1 MEKNEV
7 ITLEDRGFIQVN
19 GPEAKDFLQNIVTN
33 DIEKVTSSST
43 VFSSILTPQGK
54 YLFEFFIL
62 KLKDT
67 YLIECEKKST
77 AEIIKLLNFYKLRS
91 KVDFINLTE
100 KYVAAVISLEKFKE
114 INSSSLSK
122 GSTASYRDDPVYI
135 DPRNDKLGAKIISK
149 LENIHLTIKKLNLK
163 ITEKEKYYSKSFQL
177 GIPQI
182 DLNKLKDKI
191 FGIENNL
198 DELNGIDFKKGCYI
212 GQENTSRIKLR
223 NKLRRRIL
231 PIEKVSGQLS
241 ANDIIKYKDNEV
253 GKIMIT
259 KPYSF
264 ALIKV
269 VDPDLKEFA
278 NIELMCGTSK
288 VKILKPSWI

>member
-33 DIEKVTSSST
+33 NIEKVTSSLT
-43 VFSSILTPQGK
+43 LFSSILTPQGK
-54 YLFEFFIL
+54 YLFDFFVL
-62 KLKDT
+62 KSKESYFL
-67 YLIECEKKST
+67 ECEKKLA

-91 KVDFINLTE
+91 KVDLIDLTE

-163 ITEKEKYYSKSFQL
+163 ITEKEKYYNKSFQL

-191 FGIENNL
+191 FGI
-198 DELNGIDFKKGCYI
+198 
-212 GQENTSRIKLR
+212 
-223 NKLRRRIL
+223 
-231 PIEKVSGQLS
+231 
-241 ANDIIKYKDNEV
+241 
-253 GKIMIT
+253 
-259 KPYSF
+259 
-264 ALIKV
+264 
-269 VDPDLKEFA
+269 
-278 NIELMCGTSK
+278 
-288 VKILKPSWI
+288 